1 MPCPAWT
8 LPHAPQQEDTHLKE
22 GSRLLCAGG
31 RVPPGLQGVP
41 RSGARGGRGELGCQ
55 GRAAG
60 HRQLL
65 VLLYRLEPLQQ
76 LPWGDLAWPH
86 WLMARAGAR
95 GCRSG
100 EGPGPWSLG
109 REGTAETGG
118 LGRGRVGGGR
128 AGRCWRPGL
137 TPVLRPGDAL
147 QRERVLS
154 PRGCECAAAGRPC
167 LGRPRAG
174 CPEGVC
180 AGPVL
185 WQLRQRL
192 EVHAPD
198 HELLNGRAELLVDGG
213 RGSPGLLIG

>member
-128 AGRCWRPGL
+128 AGRCCSP
-137 TPVLRPGDAL
+137 
-147 QRERVLS
+147 
-154 PRGCECAAAGRPC
+154 PRGCSAAG
-167 LGRPRAG
+167 AG
-174 CPEGVC
+174 SESRG
-180 AGPVL
+180 
-185 WQLRQRL
+185 LRVRGCRETLSGQAQSRL
-192 EVHAPD
+192 P
-198 HELLNGRAELLVDGG
+198 
-213 RGSPGLLIG
+213 